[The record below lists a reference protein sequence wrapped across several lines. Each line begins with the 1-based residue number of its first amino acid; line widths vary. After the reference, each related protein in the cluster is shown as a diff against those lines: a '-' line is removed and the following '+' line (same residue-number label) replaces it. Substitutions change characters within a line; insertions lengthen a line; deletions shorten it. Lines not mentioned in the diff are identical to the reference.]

1 VTRGSQNPILAP
13 GVARGRRAFLAPV
26 WLTLLGVVVFGAM
39 ALNIWRGQATTTVIV
54 LRHAEKQLGAI
65 ADAPLSPEGAARA
78 ESLARLFGN
87 ARSAGT
93 IEAIYVS
100 DTRRTRD
107 TAAPLAQLLGL
118 TPIARDANEV
128 AALAHEILEQQ
139 RGRVVMVVGHSN
151 TVPTLIAE
159 LTQGRVQV
167 AIGDN
172 YYGQVWIVS
181 RPSFGPAG
189 LAQLR
194 F

>member
-1 VTRGSQNPILAP
+1 M
-13 GVARGRRAFLAPV
+13 APV
-26 WLTLLGVVVFGAM
+26 WLTLLGFLLFGAM
-39 ALNIWRGQATTTVIV
+39 ALSIWRGQATSTVIV

-78 ESLARLFGN
+78 QSLARLFGS
-87 ARSAGT
+87 ARSVGS

-100 DTRRTRD
+100 DTRRARD

-118 TPIARDANEV
+118 TPMVRDPKNAV
-128 AALAHEILEQQ
+128 ALAREILGQH
-139 RGRVVMVVGHSN
+139 RGRVVLVVGHSN
-151 TVPTLIAE
+151 TVPPLLAE
-159 LTQGRVQV
+159 LTDGRVQV

-172 YYGQVWIVS
+172 DYGQIWIVS

-189 LAQLR
+189 LAQLH

>member
-1 VTRGSQNPILAP
+1 M
-13 GVARGRRAFLAPV
+13 
-26 WLTLLGVVVFGAM
+26 VVFVAM

-87 ARSAGT
+87 AKSAGT

-100 DTRRTRD
+100 DTRRARD

-118 TPIARDANEV
+118 TPIARDPNEV
-128 AALAHEILEQQ
+128 AALAHEILKQQ
-139 RGRVVMVVGHSN
+139 RGRVVMVIGHSN
-151 TVPTLIAE
+151 TAPALIAE

-172 YYGQVWIVS
+172 DYGQVWIVS
-181 RPSFGPAG
+181 RPSFGLAG